1 MRYENFKIGRV
12 PILTLIGRS
21 KRGLSRRFV
30 TKDSL
35 DSEWDFITALN
46 SILAHFLEHYK
57 KLWPGRPF
65 IPLENRKAFLVRN
78 DYKDQLG
85 ITNPNEVYEQEG
97 WFLNLPPVQGTA

>member
-35 DSEWDFITALN
+35 DSEWDFISVGWNTSEIFSVNLR
-46 SILAHFLEHYK
+46 
-57 KLWPGRPF
+57 KLGFRT
-65 IPLENRKAFLVRN
+65 RN
-78 DYKDQLG
+78 
-85 ITNPNEVYEQEG
+85 V
-97 WFLNLPPVQGTA
+97 F

>member
-35 DSEWDFITALN
+35 DSEWDFM
-46 SILAHFLEHYK
+46 
-57 KLWPGRPF
+57 
-65 IPLENRKAFLVRN
+65 N
-78 DYKDQLG
+78 DFFQIDSGPKFCG
-85 ITNPNEVYEQEG
+85 KG
-97 WFLNLPPVQGTA
+97 LPPPYFKNSNSAQIRFKTNDNLSGKAIRGRNLSISF

>member
-35 DSEWDFITALN
+35 DSEWDFILIGLSKQKSSKT
-46 SILAHFLEHYK
+46 LE
-57 KLWPGRPF
+57 
-65 IPLENRKAFLVRN
+65 V
-78 DYKDQLG
+78 
-85 ITNPNEVYEQEG
+85 ITI
-97 WFLNLPPVQGTA
+97 

>member
-35 DSEWDFITALN
+35 DSEWDFIN
-46 SILAHFLEHYK
+46 
-57 KLWPGRPF
+57 
-65 IPLENRKAFLVRN
+65 LVQRN
-78 DYKDQLG
+78 GNYSG
-85 ITNPNEVYEQEG
+85 VTH
-97 WFLNLPPVQGTA
+97 

>member
-35 DSEWDFITALN
+35 DSEWDFKLIELDTRLGTTT
-46 SILAHFLEHYK
+46 SEQLYK
-57 KLWPGRPF
+57 CVF
-65 IPLENRKAFLVRN
+65 N
-78 DYKDQLG
+78 
-85 ITNPNEVYEQEG
+85 TS
-97 WFLNLPPVQGTA
+97 NLDIIKV

>member
-35 DSEWDFITALN
+35 DSEWDFRRN
-46 SILAHFLEHYK
+46 SRTLFMK
-57 KLWPGRPF
+57 S
-65 IPLENRKAFLVRN
+65 
-78 DYKDQLG
+78 
-85 ITNPNEVYEQEG
+85 
-97 WFLNLPPVQGTA
+97 

>member
-35 DSEWDFITALN
+35 DSEWDFISTT
-46 SILAHFLEHYK
+46 
-57 KLWPGRPF
+57 
-65 IPLENRKAFLVRN
+65 VV
-78 DYKDQLG
+78 
-85 ITNPNEVYEQEG
+85 TNQVYQIIIIRVHSCQISSR
-97 WFLNLPPVQGTA
+97 LIRY

>member
-35 DSEWDFITALN
+35 DSEWDLGAEFVFSSRIWNNLKAL
-46 SILAHFLEHYK
+46 LA
-57 KLWPGRPF
+57 P
-65 IPLENRKAFLVRN
+65 IKARS
-78 DYKDQLG
+78 
-85 ITNPNEVYEQEG
+85 
-97 WFLNLPPVQGTA
+97 

>member
-35 DSEWDFITALN
+35 DSEWDFSPWLDAQRGATSFLP
-46 SILAHFLEHYK
+46 HF
-57 KLWPGRPF
+57 F
-65 IPLENRKAFLVRN
+65 CFENN
-78 DYKDQLG
+78 
-85 ITNPNEVYEQEG
+85 
-97 WFLNLPPVQGTA
+97 